1 MPNQS
6 SVNRSLSTIRTELE
20 ILSQNDVLSLPQFQ
34 SIMAQLPVSISPV
47 KTCSYQFTASITNE
61 TKMQIEYSLLSQQQ
75 NGSQSQYTDY
85 RYNPTTN
92 SNPQKMA
99 QEDQDLNHP
108 EHLAHRKVLRIF
120 IQLLSSLSS
129 FWSIWSGRY
138 IK

>member
-34 SIMAQLPVSISPV
+34 SIMAQLP
-47 KTCSYQFTASITNE
+47 
-61 TKMQIEYSLLSQQQ
+61 QQ
-75 NGSQSQYTDY
+75 NGSQTQYTDY

-108 EHLAHRKVLRIF
+108 EHLAHRKNHEWAKAMAFKFEIAAVLGAVLAVVFYSTIMDN
-120 IQLLSSLSS
+120 L
-129 FWSIWSGRY
+129 
-138 IK
+138 